1 MTVQAG
7 QWIGRPIRRR
17 EDNRFLRGT
26 ARYVD
31 DIVLPGMAFM
41 AVARSTV
48 GHARLLRVHTD
59 AAARA
64 PGVLAVVTAKDVA
77 GQLRPAPPNPV
88 EGAQVTPVPHPVL
101 AADRV
106 RYVGEPVAVVLAG
119 DRAAAEDA
127 ATLIEIEYDPLP
139 AVVDPLQSL
148 GGPVRLHD
156 QVPDNVLVRW
166 SRTEGDVEGAFARA
180 HRVVK
185 QRFHIP
191 RLAPAPIEPRG
202 AVALYDPGNDL
213 LTVWCSAQDPH
224 RPRATFSRMLDRAD
238 DRIRVIVPD
247 VGGAFGSKG
256 HIPPEIAVAAWLAMR
271 TGRPVKWVEDRRENF
286 AGAYQGRGVDADVE
300 VAVDRDGRVTGV
312 RARLVADLGAYLYP
326 PTAQVPVV
334 TSMLL
339 TGTYDIPAAAVEM
352 VGVATNK
359 VPTGPYRG
367 AGRPEAAYLVER
379 MMDLAARE
387 LGVDPVALRR
397 RNVIPPDRFP
407 YRSPLGFT
415 YDSGNYVRALDRA
428 CELIEYDRWRHE
440 QVDAQRAGR
449 LLGIGVALYVER
461 AGAQLWESAAVNVTP
476 AGRVV
481 VRMGSTPTGQGHV
494 TTFSQI
500 AAQTLQVDIE
510 TVSIEHGDSAV
521 VPRGVGTFGSRS
533 TTIGGS
539 ALFTALQKVKAKA
552 TRIAAHLLEASIDDL
567 VWSDGR
573 LHVRGAPDRGV
584 AFADVAAAA
593 YQPARL
599 PPELEMGLEVSAIF
613 RLPGPVFPFGAYA
626 AVVEVERETGEVRIL
641 RLVAVDDAGVVINP
655 LLAEGQVIGGVVQ
668 GLGQVLM
675 EEVVYSEDAQLLT
688 ATFTEYGLLHAA
700 GVPPVVSEFQQ
711 TPSPLNPLG
720 AKGLG
725 EAGTIGAPAAIAN
738 AVLDALAP
746 RGVRHVDLP
755 LTPPKIW
762 RVLQRTAPAASS

>member
-17 EDNRFLRGT
+17 EDNRFLRGA

-48 GHARLLRVHTD
+48 SHARLLRVNTD
-59 AAARA
+59 DAARA

-77 GQLRPAPPNPV
+77 GQLRPAPPNLV
-88 EGAQVTPVPHPVL
+88 EGAQVTPIPHPVL
-101 AADRV
+101 VAERV
-106 RYVGEPVAVVLAG
+106 RYVGEPVAVVLAA

-127 ATLIEIEYDPLP
+127 ASLIEIEYDPLP
-139 AVVDPLQSL
+139 AVVDPRQSL
-148 GGPVRLHD
+148 EGTVLLHD
-156 QVPDNVLVRW
+156 HVPDNVLVRW
-166 SRTEGDVEGAFARA
+166 SRTEGDVQGTFAQA
-180 HRVVK
+180 YRVVK
-185 QRFHIP
+185 QRFRIP

-224 RPRATFSRMLDRAD
+224 RPRANLSRMLDRAD

-256 HIPPEIAVAAWLAMR
+256 HIPPEIALAAWLAMR

-300 VAVDRDGRVTGV
+300 LAVAEDGRVIGL

-339 TGTYDIPAAAVEM
+339 TGAYDIPAAAVETL
-352 VGVATNK
+352 GVATNK

-367 AGRPEAAYLVER
+367 AGRPEAAYLIER

-387 LGVDPVALRR
+387 LSVDPVALRR
-397 RNVIPPDRFP
+397 RNVIPSDRFP
-407 YRSPLGFT
+407 YRNPLGFT
-415 YDSGNYVRALDRA
+415 YDSGNYIRALDRA
-428 CELIEYDRWRHE
+428 CALVDYDRWRRE
-440 QVDAQRAGR
+440 QADARAAGR

-461 AGAQLWESAAVNVTP
+461 AGAQLWESASVNVTP

-481 VRMGSTPTGQGHV
+481 VRPGSTPTGQGHV

-500 AAQTLQVDIE
+500 AAQMLQVDIDAIS
-510 TVSIEHGDSAV
+510 VEHGDSAV

-539 ALFTALQKVKAKA
+539 ALYTALQKVKAKA
-552 TRIAAHLLEASIDDL
+552 THIAAHLLEASIGDI

-584 AFADVAAAA
+584 AFSEVAAAA

-599 PPELEMGLEVSAIF
+599 PPELEMGLEASAIF
-613 RLPGPVFPFGAYA
+613 RLSGPVFPFGAYA
-626 AVVEVERETGEVRIL
+626 AVVEVEQETGEVRIL

-655 LLAEGQVIGGVVQ
+655 LLAEGQIIGAVAQ
-668 GLGQVLM
+668 GLGQALI
-675 EEVVYSEDAQLLT
+675 EEVVYSEDGQLLT
-688 ATFTEYGLLHAA
+688 ATFAEYGLLRAA

-738 AVLDALAP
+738 AVLDALAHL
-746 RGVRHVDLP
+746 GVRHVDLP

-762 RVLQRTAPAASS
+762 RVLQGTAPAASS